1 MRKWRFRHP
10 PDVRFIGLRLS
21 MTGGWR
27 RSARACGFCLPIAPT
42 SIPSSRVRQDQ
53 GAAARQ
59 SHSCAPSRRSGTSSH
74 DRGLRD
80 SGGVQKFHTP
90 RRLCPVRTK
99 VLVSGDPDGGCD
111 RLQLQSLAQ
120 SEGLHLRRWP
130 KFWCPVPLRAAS
142 IAANGR
148 RGRPASHRHIW
159 FKTAETRIS
168 HSARRPVG
176 RSAIE
181 RRRSPRAVAPGP
193 C

>member
-111 RLQLQSLAQ
+111 RLRRGQSIAITGLFSCCSAICAGRIVQRPVWRRRTGSQASVRRLSTSNLASRRQSAPPVALAQ
-120 SEGLHLRRWP
+120 RTV
-130 KFWCPVPLRAAS
+130 K
-142 IAANGR
+142 
-148 RGRPASHRHIW
+148 
-159 FKTAETRIS
+159 
-168 HSARRPVG
+168 
-176 RSAIE
+176 
-181 RRRSPRAVAPGP
+181 
-193 C
+193 